1 MRALGIAFLAT
12 SSLMGISSASLA
24 DSDGH
29 DVTSAMQHAYR
40 MEERNDA
47 ARRQWQRDLQQWGL
61 NAELNRER
69 MLGAGYGSA
78 RLRPDVAAMFFRP
91 PARYAYERLAKMA
104 AAGAPG
110 DPRGQKQ
117 ILALYVALI
126 DQFNADSGTAK
137 YFVPSAR
144 MVFLQAAYR
153 VFNGD
158 RFSDPVAR
166 QLGLQAVIWVMMNSP
181 EFRGESTFEKQALY
195 ERYIVLGGLL
205 TLAYRWAGTS
215 PDSMTRAQLRRLAA
229 GELLKDMGRDP
240 STMSLDQ
247 LPCVAFPLPMI
258 SCQTQLKVMRGG
270 SP

>member
-1 MRALGIAFLAT
+1 MRVLAAVFIVAIALT
-12 SSLMGISSASLA
+12 SIPSSSLA
-24 DSDGH
+24 DAGGPDF
-29 DVTSAMQHAYR
+29 TSVMRHAYR
-40 MEERNDA
+40 MEEYNDA
-47 ARRQWQRDLQQWGL
+47 TRRQWQRDLQQWGL
-61 NAELNRER
+61 NAELNRQR

-78 RLRPDVAAMFFRP
+78 RFRPDVAAMFFLP
-91 PARYAYERLAKMA
+91 PARYAYERLAQMA

-117 ILALYVALI
+117 LLALYMVLI
-126 DQFNADSGTAK
+126 DQFNVDSGTAR
-137 YFVPSAR
+137 YFVPLAR

-181 EFRGESTFEKQALY
+181 EFHGKSTFEKQALY

-205 TLAYRWAGTS
+205 TLTERWVETS
-215 PDSMTRAQLRRLAA
+215 HDSMTRAQLRRLAA
-229 GELLKDMGRDP
+229 EELLKDMGRDP

-247 LPCVAFPLPMI
+247 MPCVVFPMPML
-258 SCQTQLKVMRGG
+258 SCQVQLKLMRDG
-270 SP
+270 SR

>member
-1 MRALGIAFLAT
+1 MRVLGAVFIVAIALT
-12 SSLMGISSASLA
+12 SITSTSLA
-24 DSDGH
+24 DSGGPDF
-29 DVTSAMQHAYR
+29 TSVMRHAYR
-40 MEERNDA
+40 MEEYNDA
-47 ARRQWQRDLQQWGL
+47 TRRQWQRDLQQWGL
-61 NAELNRER
+61 NAELNRQR
-69 MLGAGYGSA
+69 MLGADYGSA

-91 PARYAYERLAKMA
+91 PARYAYERLAQMA

-117 ILALYVALI
+117 ILALYMALI
-126 DQFNADSGTAK
+126 DEFNANSGTAK

-144 MVFLQAAYR
+144 MAFLQAAYR

-158 RFSDPVAR
+158 RFSDPAAR

-181 EFRGESTFEKQALY
+181 EFHRKSTFEKQALY

-229 GELLKDMGRDP
+229 EELLKDMGRDP

-247 LPCVAFPLPMI
+247 LPCVAFPLPTI
-258 SCQTQLKVMRGG
+258 SCQTQLKAMRGD